1 MEVSTDAVA
10 TAVTVCKTVT
20 GPRLVGSACNEEV
33 RELDVEE
40 KVVVE
45 RVEVEELGK
54 LVGVEEENCTNTV
67 LT

>member
-1 MEVSTDAVA
+1 MEISTDGVA

-20 GPRLVGSACNEEV
+20 GARLAGSACDGEV

-40 KVVVE
+40 EVDVE
-45 RVEVEELGK
+45 RVEVEEIGK
-54 LVGVEEENCTNTV
+54 VVELEEENCTSTV